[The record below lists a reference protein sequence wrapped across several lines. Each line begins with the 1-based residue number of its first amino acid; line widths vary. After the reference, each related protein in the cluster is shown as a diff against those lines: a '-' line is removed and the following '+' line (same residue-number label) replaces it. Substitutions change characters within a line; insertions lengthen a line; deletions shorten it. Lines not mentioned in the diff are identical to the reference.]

1 MRLEGEGHNGST
13 AAHTIDR
20 GFLPQSPP
28 PHRMA
33 LSRVGGVGASRSLV
47 EKRMEEKSTEEKLE
61 AENGGTEIL
70 QLTK

>member
-1 MRLEGEGHNGST
+1 
-13 AAHTIDR
+13 
-20 GFLPQSPP
+20 
-28 PHRMA
+28 MA
-33 LSRVGGVGASRSLV
+33 LSRVGGVGTSRSLV